1 MGVLYSEIGKI
12 QLAEINYKKA
22 IEKDPLFAEAHRN
35 LSSIIQYKSDD
46 EHFLQMLEINEK
58 GLLPSSKQY
67 HLSFALAKA
76 YNDIGDIEKS
86 FHHYLKANAQRK
98 ELLQYNIETDAAIFE
113 RLKSTQ
119 ELIKR
124 YSISKTKI
132 EISTTPIF
140 IVGMPRSGTSLIEQ
154 IISSHSMVTGAG
166 ELEYIRE
173 LGLGLAT
180 DNDCIT
186 LDSIVGFR
194 ESYIHKI
201 RNLTEGNPYIT
212 DKMPQNFRFIPLIC
226 AAFPEA
232 KIIHVFRNPAATCW
246 SNFTQCFAKDGIS
259 FAYSIDDIIE
269 YYGLYTNL
277 MKLWSKI
284 YADQIYQCNY
294 ETITTNQRNETENL
308 LNSIG
313 IDWEEDCLYPH
324 KNKRNV
330 RTASQLQ
337 VRKKIYTGSSKS
349 WEKFKPYVGSAFDG
363 LPKNLMLESQIQSR
377 TIK

>member
-1 MGVLYSEIGKI
+1 
-12 QLAEINYKKA
+12 
-22 IEKDPLFAEAHRN
+22 
-35 LSSIIQYKSDD
+35 
-46 EHFLQMLEINEK
+46 MLEINEK

-194 ESYIHKI
+194 DLI
-201 RNLTEGNPYIT
+201 
-212 DKMPQNFRFIPLIC
+212 FIK
-226 AAFPEA
+226 F
-232 KIIHVFRNPAATCW
+232 
-246 SNFTQCFAKDGIS
+246 GI
-259 FAYSIDDIIE
+259 
-269 YYGLYTNL
+269 
-277 MKLWSKI
+277 
-284 YADQIYQCNY
+284 
-294 ETITTNQRNETENL
+294 
-308 LNSIG
+308 
-313 IDWEEDCLYPH
+313 
-324 KNKRNV
+324 
-330 RTASQLQ
+330 
-337 VRKKIYTGSSKS
+337 
-349 WEKFKPYVGSAFDG
+349 
-363 LPKNLMLESQIQSR
+363 
-377 TIK
+377 